1 MEQGKLEISA
11 KDEELARFLN
21 GKRNM
26 TAFKNKQNQERKL
39 SRLKQRMV
47 ADTGNSNLTAG
58 LGFSGGMNL
67 GSIGLKNVNVGG
79 AADIKNKQFHG
90 GSVNVDVGDGVDLGV
105 GYNNYSKKINSYNA
119 SVDLGKNKKLTAFY
133 NADKDYNAKT
143 GKSGSFGAKFQWSF

>member
-1 MEQGKLEISA
+1 MGISVKSDKLAE
-11 KDEELARFLN
+11 FLSN
-21 GKRNM
+21 KRNM
-26 TAFKNKQNQERKL
+26 TAFKNKQNQEQKL

-47 ADTGNSNLTAG
+47 SDTGNSNPTAG

-105 GYNNYSKKINSYNA
+105 GYNNYSKKINNYNV
-119 SVDLGKNKKLTAFY
+119 SKSLGKNKSISASY
-133 NADKDYNAKT
+133 NTDRNYNAKT
-143 GKSGSFGAKFQWSF
+143 GKSGLFGAKLNWTF